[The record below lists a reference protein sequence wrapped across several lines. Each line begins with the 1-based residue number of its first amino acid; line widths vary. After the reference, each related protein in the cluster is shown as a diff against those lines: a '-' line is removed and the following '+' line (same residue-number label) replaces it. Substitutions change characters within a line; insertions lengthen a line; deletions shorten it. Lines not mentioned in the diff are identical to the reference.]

1 MKLLLYVITFLE
13 VTFQKSTNV
22 TRKKIKLTSEVT
34 KNPNWLKEYLGKE
47 KAHRGKFKK
56 LAKSNMKQL
65 NVLKSFPNFMNSPN
79 ETEFITAK
87 SNQTND
93 LQLLSYDDLNND
105 PSLKKSD
112 NIKVTTNISK
122 TCVLS

>member
-1 MKLLLYVITFLE
+1 
-13 VTFQKSTNV
+13 
-22 TRKKIKLTSEVT
+22 
-34 KNPNWLKEYLGKE
+34 
-47 KAHRGKFKK
+47 
-56 LAKSNMKQL
+56 
-65 NVLKSFPNFMNSPN
+65 LKSFPNFMNSPN